1 MHKKNKGKN
10 SKEAHDCKV
19 TTKTE
24 PTTKRNKMTTET
36 QTSQQTNQKEKKKME
51 STKGRFMAL
60 RLICIH

>member
-36 QTSQQTNQKEKKKME
+36 QTNQQTNQKEKKRWSQLK
-51 STKGRFMAL
+51 ADL
-60 RLICIH
+60 WPCV